1 MPNEGDLGCANPLLG
16 YTQSARNSAG
26 ASLIWDKFFIDRRF
40 AFIRLPLWDEID
52 KIYQYYLL
60 VWESLLSSP
69 ENHIAMRFREE
80 TRRTSGASVLYVI
93 ASVPLH
99 IKCDFICRFL
109 CAANFQ
115 ILWKAGRLHV
125 SPVNYSSVEIFYRT
139 LL

>member
-1 MPNEGDLGCANPLLG
+1 MPNEGDLGCTNPLLG
-16 YTQSARNSAG
+16 YTKSARNSAG

-80 TRRTSGASVLYVI
+80 TRRTSGAMCLVCHCFCPATHKMRLYL
-93 ASVPLH
+93 S
-99 IKCDFICRFL
+99 FL
-109 CAANFQ
+109 VRCQLSNIMEGRAAACKSGE
-115 ILWKAGRLHV
+115 L
-125 SPVNYSSVEIFYRT
+125 
-139 LL
+139 